1 MRIEKA
7 LFLAVL
13 GLFGF
18 VSTQSTTLSADTDVT
33 ESDSFYQELAQ
44 LKQQYADLDDVVD
57 VNV

>member
-7 LFLAVL
+7 LFLTVL

-18 VSTQSTTLSADTDVT
+18 VNTQSTTMSADTDVT

-44 LKQQYADLDDVVD
+44 LKQQYADLDNMVD

>member
-18 VSTQSTTLSADTDVT
+18 VNTQSTTLSADTDVT
-33 ESDSFYQELAQ
+33 ETDSFYQELAQ
-44 LKQQYADLDDVVD
+44 LKQQYADKAPTVD